1 MQAANTS
8 NTGKTKEKIVK
19 TALCLFLQK
28 GFYHVSLQD
37 VATVVGISKP
47 AIYHHF
53 KNKDEMIEAVLDYFS
68 ATMKSWAMK
77 YYSDSKNDLKLF
89 VQKSFRAIYIFKNVE
104 NLLLEEE
111 SSEDVFRYT
120 YNEFLMT
127 IAKHSER
134 FREKISIGGTAT
146 RKAYSAFFSNGQE
159 KGIIN
164 KKFSPDKLGMMLHS
178 LIEGLSFIAEIDASI
193 DLEAESM
200 KQFELFWEMISCQA

>member
-8 NTGKTKEKIVK
+8 NTGTTKEKIVK
-19 TALCLFLQK
+19 TALRLFLQK

-68 ATMKSWAMK
+68 DTMKTWAME

-89 VQKSFRAIYIFKNVE
+89 VQKSFQAIYIFKNVE
-104 NLLLEEE
+104 NLLLEDE
-111 SSEDVFRYT
+111 SPEGVFLYT

-134 FREKISIGGTAT
+134 FRERISVGGTAT
-146 RKAYSAFFSNGQE
+146 RKAYSAFFAKGQE
-159 KGIIN
+159 QGIVN
-164 KKFSPDKLGMMLHS
+164 NKFSPEKLGMMLHS

-193 DLEAESM
+193 DLKAESE
-200 KQFELFWEMISCQA
+200 KQFEQFWALISC

>member
-1 MQAANTS
+1 MQPATTS

-19 TALCLFLQK
+19 TALRLFLQK

-68 ATMKSWAMK
+68 ATMKTWAME

-89 VQKSFRAIYIFKNVE
+89 VQKSFQAIYIFKNVE
-104 NLLLEEE
+104 NLLLEDE
-111 SSEDVFRYT
+111 SSEGVFRYT

-134 FREKISIGGTAT
+134 FRERISVGGTAT
-146 RKAYSAFFSNGQE
+146 RKAYSAFFAQGQE
-159 KGIIN
+159 RGIISN
-164 KKFSPDKLGMMLHS
+164 KFSPDKLGMMLHS

-193 DLEAESM
+193 DLKVESE
-200 KQFELFWEMISCQA
+200 KQFELFWALIGC